1 MPSLPLNVGIVGTG
15 IFARDDHLPA
25 YQKNPEH
32 FKVTAVFNRTRAK
45 ALEFA
50 KLALVPGEKV
60 YSTLDEIMNDPQID
74 YIDALLPVQFNVQT
88 LQKAI
93 EYKKPII
100 IEKPIAA
107 TMEQARE
114 FVKIAETTDIPV
126 AIAENW
132 LSLSVV
138 QEAKRH
144 ISRIGKV
151 IGFSHNFT
159 GPNSKGGKYKATS
172 WRQHAE
178 HLGGSLSDGGVHQIA
193 ILTDLLGEFDSV
205 SAFTTKVDTNDEMP
219 DAVFA
224 VIKLQSGAVGNY
236 TYGTRFGA
244 TKKAIYLK
252 VYGQDGSVLLELN
265 NRDEPVIRVNIGDS
279 KESASEEEVYAVK
292 QDNTYGVGAEMLN
305 FYEAVTKKDKTLIRA
320 TPRIAF
326 HHLACINAFLK
337 SSNENGNNVKVET
350 I

>member
-1 MPSLPLNVGIVGTG
+1 MSSAPLNVGIVGTG

-32 FKVTAVFNRTRAK
+32 FKVVAVFNRTRAK
-45 ALEFA
+45 ALDFA
-50 KLALVPGEKV
+50 KLANVPEDKV
-60 YSTLDEIMNDPQID
+60 FSTLDDIMSDPHVD

-93 EYKKPII
+93 EHNKPMI

-107 TMEQARE
+107 TMEQAKE
-114 FVKIAETTDIPV
+114 FVELTDKTDLPI

-132 LSLSVV
+132 LNLSVV
-138 QEAKRH
+138 HEAKKH
-144 ISRIGKV
+144 IQRIGRIV
-151 IGFSHNFT
+151 GFTHTFT
-159 GPNSKGGKYKATS
+159 GPNSKTGKYKATS

-193 ILTDLLGEFDSV
+193 ILTDLLGEFESV
-205 SAFTTKVDTNDEMP
+205 SAFTTKVDTNDQMP

-224 VIKLQSGAVGNY
+224 SIKLKSGAVGNY

-244 TKKAIYLK
+244 TKKSISMK
-252 VYGQDGSVLLELN
+252 IYGQEGSILLELN
-265 NRDEPVIRVNIGDS
+265 NRDAPVIRVNIGEC
-279 KESASEEEVYAVK
+279 KENAKEEEVYTIS
-292 QDNTYGVGAEMLN
+292 QDNTYGIAGEMLN
-305 FYEAVTKKDKTLIRA
+305 FYEAVTKKDKNIIRA
-320 TPRIAF
+320 NPRTAF
-326 HHLACINAFLK
+326 HHLACIDAMLK
-337 SSNENGNNVKVET
+337 SSDDNGNNVKVET